1 MAKLIF
7 ISPYLK
13 GSTSSARLANHV
25 RYISTRDGVQTL
37 NDGAKNLPPTKK
49 QEEYIQKLT
58 KKFSEAKLLP
68 EYDEYVSE
76 PSRYT
81 ASEFIEQTEEIYSL
95 YSFDL
100 DERENFIGYIAN
112 RPGVKKLNEHGL
124 WNADGQVPVMQTAI
138 DEVSHHE
145 GNVWRPIIS
154 LPREDAERLGYDHV
168 EAWQNLIKSS
178 LIDIAEGYKIKPDHL
193 RWYAAMHMKEKH
205 IHVHMVIFSTD
216 PKEGYLTKQG
226 IKQIKSALV
235 RQVYKDDLLNVYQ
248 KQTAHRDQLQENA
261 LEVMESLI
269 QKMQDGEI
277 SNPKLELLI
286 TELTERL
293 QNYSGKKVYGY
304 LPPATKRIVDAIVD
318 ELASDERVAEAYSLW
333 QDMRDEVFS
342 FYSKAKPARV
352 PLSQQKEF
360 EPVRNMVIREVV
372 QVMEQQT
379 TLESAPP
386 TPERRSPPPES
397 VSACM
402 VRMLHHMGNIFRDNV
417 GASGYRGLQLDRKR
431 RKELQEWK
439 IALGHRE
446 NDHEDPA
453 NYPTQSY

>member
-1 MAKLIF
+1 
-7 ISPYLK
+7 
-13 GSTSSARLANHV
+13 
-25 RYISTRDGVQTL
+25 
-37 NDGAKNLPPTKK
+37 
-49 QEEYIQKLT
+49 
-58 KKFSEAKLLP
+58 
-68 EYDEYVSE
+68 
-76 PSRYT
+76 
-81 ASEFIEQTEEIYSL
+81 
-95 YSFDL
+95 
-100 DERENFIGYIAN
+100 
-112 RPGVKKLNEHGL
+112 
-124 WNADGQVPVMQTAI
+124 MQTAM
-138 DEVSHHE
+138 DEVSQHE

-154 LPREDAERLGYDHV
+154 LPREDAERLGYDRV
-168 EAWQNLIKSS
+168 ESWQNLIKSS
-178 LIDIAEGYKIKPDHL
+178 LIDIADGYKIKPDHL

-205 IHVHMVIFSTD
+205 IHVHMVIFSTA

-261 LEVMESLI
+261 LGVMESLI
-269 QKMQDGEI
+269 QKMQDGDLK
-277 SNPKLELLI
+277 NPKLELLI
-286 TELTERL
+286 AELAERL

-342 FYSKAKPARV
+342 FYSKAKPERV

-360 EPVRNMVIREVV
+360 KPVRNMVIREVV

-397 VSACM
+397 VVACM
-402 VRMLHHMGNIFRDNV
+402 IRMLHHMGNIFRDNV
-417 GASGYRGLQLDRKR
+417 STTGYRGLQLDRKR

-446 NDHEDPA
+446 DDHEDPV